1 MRRTAVP
8 LLFGLAVALGSVVA
22 PTASTAPVAGAA
34 LAPTTSGLVLNYS
47 FDADSGTTARDS
59 SVNRIN
65 GTYVNTTAVAARS
78 TGLPGLGTA
87 ITLVGANRQYVS
99 VPERNV
105 LDVDRFTVAAQVSYT
120 GVQNDR
126 TFGRWEVI
134 EKADAYWINIRTDGR
149 IRVGGFF
156 GGCTS
161 ARWRYLDSSVVVPT
175 NTWTHVAATYN
186 GATLGVWVNGVRVGS
201 RAVTG
206 RTCSNNNPLAV
217 GAKNYPAKGLLE
229 AFWDGRLDDIR
240 IYNRALTGTEIRG
253 LLPTTTASAAAP
265 GLNG

>member
-1 MRRTAVP
+1 MHRLTSAVITTAALTALLAAGPVTSVRAVP
-8 LLFGLAVALGSVVA
+8 PPAAL
-22 PTASTAPVAGAA
+22 
-34 LAPTTSGLVLNYS
+34 LAPTTTGLVLNYS
-47 FDADSGTTARDS
+47 FNTDVGTTARDS
-59 SVNRIN
+59 SVNLIH
-65 GTYVNTTAVAARS
+65 GTYVNTTALAARS

-87 ITLVGANRQYVS
+87 ITLVGANRQFIS
-99 VPERNV
+99 VPERSV
-105 LDVDRFTVAAQVSYT
+105 LDVNRFTVAAQVRYT

-134 EKADAYWINIRTDGR
+134 EKADAYWINVRTDGR
-149 IRVGGFF
+149 VRVGGFF

-201 RAVTG
+201 RAITG

-229 AFWDGRLDDIR
+229 AFWDGQLDDVR
-240 IYNRALTGTEIRG
+240 IYNRALTATEIRG
-253 LLPTTTASAAAP
+253 LNP
-265 GLNG
+265 